1 MTYRAQITVAE
12 KIEKLKVVLA
22 EIKSELKFRGDGSK
36 TPALIDLSGWSVKD
50 LKAAATKLRSRKKL
64 LEKIPVSVRPFMI
77 YG

>member
-1 MTYRAQITVAE
+1 MQITVAE
-12 KIEKLKVVLA
+12 KIEKLNVLLA
-22 EIKSELKFRGDGSK
+22 AIKSDLKFKGDGAK
-36 TPALIDLSGWSVKD
+36 TPLSDWSVKD